1 MKVAALVLMLAGLG
15 ATPGLPPSLAEIQRQ
30 AQSRGPYHDVTV
42 TAADADA
49 YWAGAGAARLPA
61 GVSQVHM
68 SAEAGA
74 LTGSA
79 RINFDKLPSHGQTG
93 WILMMF
99 RGVHT
104 VAARAAVNSASAP
117 RASLTITQVWLDGH
131 EVPGF
136 LVDAALAAFV
146 TSRYPDVGRTFTVP
160 LPRHSD
166 TVSEGRGWILVHY
179 PHGS

>member
-1 MKVAALVLMLAGLG
+1 MKLAWIAVVLLGWSAA
-15 ATPGLPPSLAEIQRQ
+15 PGLPPSLAEIQRQ
-30 AQSRGPYHDVTV
+30 AQSPGPYHDVII

-61 GVSQVHM
+61 GVSQVHL
-68 SAEAGA
+68 SAEPGA

-79 RINFDKLPSHGQTG
+79 RIDFDQLPKQGNAG
-93 WILMMF
+93 WMLTMF

-104 VAARAAVNSASAP
+104 VAARATINSALAP

-131 EVPGF
+131 EVPNL

-146 TSRYPDVGRTFTVP
+146 TSRYPDVGRTFTAP
-160 LPRHSD
+160 LPRHSS
-166 TVSEGRGWILVHY
+166 TISEGKGWIQVHY